1 MLRVWVLNRDVCS
14 VLLWKPMYLF
24 VCWCVY
30 KFSSHSTIF
39 TGLFVWGFFWS
50 HSRIVHSYG
59 DVTIVGNWLQ
69 ILTYVRHSWP
79 LGNQGSFGF
88 HTYWGTGHPFKNG
101 HLQGPV
107 ALKNIAEYLA
117 VGLSLFVFYEFG
129 LSRLGFELPTFR
141 LRGLQSLFS
150 DYSVDWIAGTIHWR
164 FSPWPFLK
172 NKNMPNKAR

>member
-1 MLRVWVLNRDVCS
+1 MFRVWVLNRDVCS

-39 TGLFVWGFFWS
+39 TGLFVCLFVWGFFWS

-59 DVTIVGNWLQ
+59 DVTIVGEWLQ

-79 LGNQGSFGF
+79 LGNQGSLDF

-117 VGLSLFVFYEFG
+117 VGLSLSVFLRIWSVAAWIRTPNLPLAWITVTIQWLF
-129 LSRLGFELPTFR
+129 SRLNSRNNPLTF
-141 LRGLQSLFS
+141 QSMAIF
-150 DYSVDWIAGTIHWR
+150 
-164 FSPWPFLK
+164 K
-172 NKNMPNKAR
+172 K